1 MTRFQHFFKN
11 FFFFLMF
18 SLIASS
24 SFAGIK
30 STVLPPR
37 TIKTTEVDT
46 SKKCSTMILVNG
58 REISCFIEEVG
69 IEVVKY
75 RKCDNLTGPVYVM
88 YKKDISLVK
97 HANGTTEF
105 IKVEETKRGSSSS
118 YSSNNDSERTLN
130 VPAFLGFL
138 LSLISLILPVTAGIV
153 GEALALIFSI
163 IGLTAI
169 GQDPDRFKGKGFA
182 IAGLI
187 ISGVLLFILAMRYLF

>member
-30 STVLPPR
+30 ATVLPPR

-69 IEVVKY
+69 TESIKY

-88 YKKDISLVK
+88 YKKDVSLIK
-97 HANGTTEF
+97 YPNGTTEF
-105 IKVEETKRGSSSS
+105 IKVEEIKRGPSSSS
-118 YSSNNDSERTLN
+118 SRNDSDQTLN

-138 LSLISLILPVTAGIV
+138 LSLISLILPLTAGIV
-153 GEALALIFSI
+153 GEVLALIFSI
-163 IGLTAI
+163 VGLTTI
-169 GQDPDRFKGKGFA
+169 GQNPDRFKGKGFA

-187 ISGVLLFILAMRYLF
+187 ISGVILLLLALK

>member
-1 MTRFQHFFKN
+1 MRRFQYFFKN

-30 STVLPPR
+30 ATVLPPR

-69 IEVVKY
+69 TESIKY

-88 YKKDISLVK
+88 YKKDVSLIK
-97 HANGTTEF
+97 YPNGTTEF
-105 IKVEETKRGSSSS
+105 IKVEEIKRGPSSSS
-118 YSSNNDSERTLN
+118 SRNDSDRKLN
-130 VPAFLGFL
+130 TPAFLGFL
-138 LSLISLILPVTAGIV
+138 FSLISLFLPLTFRFI
-153 GEALALIFSI
+153 GEALALILSI
-163 IGLTAI
+163 VGLAAI
-169 GQDPDRFKGKGFA
+169 EQDPDHFKGKGFA

-187 ISGVLLFILAMRYLF
+187 ISGVILFILAIQYLL